1 MPAVTFTFTAAQL
14 ARVQEATDLHNDQS
28 GDSLTPKQFVY
39 LVCVRQ
45 EVRRLLR
52 DKESLDAVNAVT
64 TSIDTDLGDTI
75 A

>member
-1 MPAVTFTFTAAQL
+1 MPAVTFNFTTAQL
-14 ARVQEATDLHNDQS
+14 NRVQEATALYNTQT
-28 GDSLTPKQFVY
+28 GESLTAKQFVF

-52 DKESLDAVNAVT
+52 EKEASDAVNAVT